1 MSMPMTQDGVQPGDG
16 REPAALLAIGP
27 EAKARVRILVVDDE
41 HTLRESCAAVLRHEG
56 YDVTV
61 CSRGQ
66 DALELLKRR
75 AFDVLLVDLYMSQID
90 GLALLRAALGTNH
103 DTIVIVMTGNPSVES
118 SVEALRQGA
127 FDYLPKPFSASHLQV
142 LIGRAVHT
150 LLVAREAREQQDTL
164 DRAQVQTDKLTLLG
178 TAPAFRRAIELA
190 RKVAPTDAS
199 VFITGES
206 GSGKEMIAQFIHHH
220 SRRSSRPFVAV
231 NCAALPEGLL
241 ESEMF
246 GHRKGAFTGAVRDKP
261 GLLEAAHGG
270 TLFLDELAEM
280 PKSIQAKLLRV
291 IQDGVVR
298 RVGSET
304 TDAVVNVRFIAA
316 TNGDPEAA
324 VTAGDMRE
332 DLYYR
337 LRVVP
342 INVPALRERPE
353 DVPLLADYFLS
364 TYWVRHRS
372 KGAPFPRLTDA
383 ALRAL
388 CSCAW
393 RGNVREL
400 QNVIEHVAVVVEP
413 GADIRPE
420 DLHLT
425 GDPTPEVTGAN
436 PASLISTLL
445 EESYH
450 AARDRV
456 IAQFERQYLT
466 WLVNRATGN
475 MSKAARIAGVDRTT
489 LYRLMERH
497 GLQRSPSTGWV
508 TEREVPAEEPAE
520 ALPNGQAGPVTD
532 SQRRQLGLIY
542 SAALSLCATASDVVE
557 LARGGNRLTDRQ
569 AAPFSIAEMFAS
581 VRSMVLPLAEEK
593 RLEVRLVLPV
603 PERRVGHVRA
613 ISRVLLN
620 LATNAVKF
628 TDAGEVEIMARPLSA
643 TRLEF
648 SVRDTGNGIDPVT
661 LRTLYQPFRK
671 TPSGLRHQFSSSG
684 LGLAICRKLVRAMGS
699 ELQVETR
706 LQGATR
712 FFFQLDLPPATTG
725 A

>member
-1 MSMPMTQDGVQPGDG
+1 MAMPISNDRISQSSDG
-16 REPAALLAIGP
+16 REAAALLAIGP
-27 EAKARVRILVVDDE
+27 EAKAHVRILVIDDE
-41 HTLRESCAAVLRHEG
+41 HTLRESCAAVLRHDG

-61 CSRGQ
+61 ASRGQ
-66 DALELLKRR
+66 EALELLKRR
-75 AFDVLLVDLYMSQID
+75 AFDVVLADLYMSQVD
-90 GLALLRAALGTNH
+90 GLALLRTALGTNH

-142 LIGRAVHT
+142 LVGRAVHT
-150 LLVAREAREQQDTL
+150 LLVARETREQQDTQG
-164 DRAQVQTDKLTLLG
+164 RAPGAGAAPADKITLLG

-199 VFITGES
+199 VFITGDS
-206 GSGKEMIAQFIHHH
+206 GSGKEMIAQFIHLH
-220 SRRSSRPFVAV
+220 SRRSSRPFIAI

-270 TLFLDELAEM
+270 TLFLDELVEM

-324 VTAGDMRE
+324 AKSGELRE

-342 INVPALRERPE
+342 IHVPPLRERPE
-353 DVPLLADYFLS
+353 DIPLLADYFLS
-364 TYWVRHRS
+364 TYWVRHRR

-383 ALRAL
+383 ALRTL
-388 CSCAW
+388 CGYPW

-413 GADIRPE
+413 GAEIRPE
-420 DLHLT
+420 DLQLT
-425 GDPTPEVTGAN
+425 GDATPADTGSTT
-436 PASLISTLL
+436 ASLISTLL

-466 WLVNRATGN
+466 WLVNRASGN

-497 GLQRSPSTGWV
+497 GLQRSPTAGWV
-508 TEREVPAEEPAE
+508 VEREPAPPTETLVGSVAHGAPDDVSFE
-520 ALPNGQAGPVTD
+520 APIGQPG
-532 SQRRQLGLIY
+532 GE
-542 SAALSLCATASDVVE
+542 AA
-557 LARGGNRLTDRQ
+557 
-569 AAPFSIAEMFAS
+569 
-581 VRSMVLPLAEEK
+581 
-593 RLEVRLVLPV
+593 
-603 PERRVGHVRA
+603 
-613 ISRVLLN
+613 
-620 LATNAVKF
+620 
-628 TDAGEVEIMARPLSA
+628 
-643 TRLEF
+643 
-648 SVRDTGNGIDPVT
+648 
-661 LRTLYQPFRK
+661 
-671 TPSGLRHQFSSSG
+671 
-684 LGLAICRKLVRAMGS
+684 
-699 ELQVETR
+699 
-706 LQGATR
+706 
-712 FFFQLDLPPATTG
+712 
-725 A
+725 

>member
-1 MSMPMTQDGVQPGDG
+1 MSIPLPQDGVSPSAEA
-16 REPAALLAIGP
+16 REPSAMLAIGP

-41 HTLRESCAAVLRHEG
+41 HTLRESCAVVLRHEG

-66 DALELLKRR
+66 EALDLLKRR
-75 AFDVLLVDLYMSQID
+75 AFDLVLVDLYMSQVD
-90 GLALLRAALGTNH
+90 GLTLLRTALGTNH
-103 DTIVIVMTGNPSVES
+103 DTMVIVMTGNPSVAS
-118 SVEALRQGA
+118 SVEPLRQGA

-150 LLVAREAREQQDTL
+150 LLVARETREQRDTL
-164 DRAQVQTDKLTLLG
+164 DQLQVHSDKITLLG
-178 TAPAFRRAIELA
+178 TAPSFRRAIELA
-190 RKVAPTDAS
+190 RKVSPTDAS

-206 GSGKEMIAQFIHHH
+206 GSGKVMIAQFIHHH
-220 SRRSSRPFVAV
+220 SRRSSRPFIAV

-261 GLLEAAHGG
+261 GLLEAANGG
-270 TLFLDELAEM
+270 TLFLDELIEM
-280 PKSIQAKLLRV
+280 PKPIQAKLLRV

-316 TNGDPEAA
+316 TNGDPESS
-324 VTAGDMRE
+324 VESGEMRE

-337 LRVVP
+337 LKVVP
-342 INVPALRERPE
+342 IHVPALRERPE
-353 DVPLLADYFLS
+353 DIPLLADYFLS
-364 TYWVRHRS
+364 TYWVRHHR

-383 ALRAL
+383 ALRTL
-388 CSCAW
+388 CGHPW

-413 GADIRPE
+413 GAEIRPE
-420 DLHLT
+420 DLNL
-425 GDPTPEVTGAN
+425 GAEGGGEAAASAN

-450 AARDRV
+450 AARERV

-508 TEREVPAEEPAE
+508 IERE
-520 ALPNGQAGPVTD
+520 T
-532 SQRRQLGLIY
+532 
-542 SAALSLCATASDVVE
+542 
-557 LARGGNRLTDRQ
+557 
-569 AAPFSIAEMFAS
+569 AAPPPDAAAADWGQHAPAGKGE
-581 VRSMVLPLAEEK
+581 
-593 RLEVRLVLPV
+593 
-603 PERRVGHVRA
+603 G
-613 ISRVLLN
+613 
-620 LATNAVKF
+620 AV
-628 TDAGEVEIMARPLSA
+628 
-643 TRLEF
+643 
-648 SVRDTGNGIDPVT
+648 
-661 LRTLYQPFRK
+661 
-671 TPSGLRHQFSSSG
+671 
-684 LGLAICRKLVRAMGS
+684 
-699 ELQVETR
+699 
-706 LQGATR
+706 
-712 FFFQLDLPPATTG
+712 
-725 A
+725 

>member
-1 MSMPMTQDGVQPGDG
+1 MSILTTYDGVQPGDE
-16 REPAALLAIGP
+16 RERAALLAIGP
-27 EAKARVRILVVDDE
+27 EAKARVRVLVVDDE
-41 HTLRESCAAVLRHEG
+41 HTLPESCAAVLRQEG
-56 YDVTV
+56 HDVTV
-61 CSRGQ
+61 CSRGPE
-66 DALELLKRR
+66 ALELLQRR
-75 AFDVLLVDLYMSQID
+75 AFDVVLADLYMSQVD
-90 GLALLRAALGTNH
+90 GVTLLRAALGTNP

-127 FDYLPKPFSASHLQV
+127 FDYLPKPFSASHLRV
-142 LIGRAVHT
+142 LITRAVHT
-150 LLVAREAREQQDTL
+150 LLVARETGEQRDTI
-164 DRAQVQTDKLTLLG
+164 DRAQAHSDKITALG
-178 TAPAFRRAIELA
+178 TAPAFRRAIDLA
-190 RKVAPTDAS
+190 RKVAPTDAA

-241 ESEMF
+241 EAEMF

-270 TLFLDELAEM
+270 TLFLDELVEM
-280 PKSIQAKLLRV
+280 SKSIQAKLLRV

-298 RVGSET
+298 RGGET

-324 VTAGDMRE
+324 VKAGEMWE

-342 INVPALRERPE
+342 INVPSLRERPE
-353 DVPLLADYFLS
+353 DIPLLADYFLS
-364 TYWVRHRS
+364 TYWVRHRR
-372 KGAPFPRLTDA
+372 KGAPFPRLTDG

-388 CSCAW
+388 CGYAW

-413 GADIRPE
+413 GAEIGPE
-420 DLHLT
+420 DLHFA
-425 GDPTPEVTGAN
+425 GDTAPAATGAN

-466 WLVNRATGN
+466 WLVNRASGN

-497 GLQRSPSTGWV
+497 GLQRSPTTGWV
-508 TEREVPAEEPAE
+508 VEREPTPAGEEAADGSPDDAAVVPA
-520 ALPNGQAGPVTD
+520 
-532 SQRRQLGLIY
+532 
-542 SAALSLCATASDVVE
+542 
-557 LARGGNRLTDRQ
+557 
-569 AAPFSIAEMFAS
+569 
-581 VRSMVLPLAEEK
+581 
-593 RLEVRLVLPV
+593 
-603 PERRVGHVRA
+603 
-613 ISRVLLN
+613 
-620 LATNAVKF
+620 LATP
-628 TDAGEVEIMARPLSA
+628 GGAR
-643 TRLEF
+643 
-648 SVRDTGNGIDPVT
+648 DG
-661 LRTLYQPFRK
+661 
-671 TPSGLRHQFSSSG
+671 
-684 LGLAICRKLVRAMGS
+684 RA
-699 ELQVETR
+699 
-706 LQGATR
+706 A
-712 FFFQLDLPPATTG
+712 
-725 A
+725 